1 MVRDSGFLY
10 VEDINI
16 TNSLRVKDRRQ
27 RKEAASCNAYRA
39 RNCDWAHFSA
49 VQAYIR
55 DILSSEDLPYV
66 SF

>member
-27 RKEAASCNAYRA
+27 RKEAASGTHIRPATAIGRILAPSKLTYGISSLLRIYRM
-39 RNCDWAHFSA
+39 
-49 VQAYIR
+49 
-55 DILSSEDLPYV
+55 
-66 SF
+66 